1 MQDPYERKMV
11 AVIRSRV
18 QGGGEGLVARRHLT
32 QGTVIGR
39 GHPAAV
45 RMGQGPGVTN
55 LRGQGSSS
63 STYIDRGS
71 GVTNLRGQGS
81 FSSRVNGLSI
91 MGRGHPAARSGVI
104 QL

>member
-1 MQDPYERKMV
+1 MDVAFLQNVFLVVYHFLLTNENDKQPKFWRRELREGLWVLVQDPYERKMV

-45 RMGQGPGVTN
+45 RMGQGTW
-55 LRGQGSSS
+55 GQKPA
-63 STYIDRGS
+63 RA
-71 GVTNLRGQGS
+71 
-81 FSSRVNGLSI
+81 RVI
-91 MGRGHPAARSGVI
+91 
-104 QL
+104 

>member
-1 MQDPYERKMV
+1 MKTISSRNSGGGNCVRAWVVVQDPYERKMV

-45 RMGQGPGVTN
+45 RMG
-55 LRGQGSSS
+55 
-63 STYIDRGS
+63 RGS
-71 GVTNLRGQGS
+71 GVRNL
-81 FSSRVNGLSI
+81 
-91 MGRGHPAARSGVI
+91 
-104 QL
+104 

>member
-1 MQDPYERKMV
+1 MRAWVVVQDPYERKMV

-45 RMGQGPGVTN
+45 RLWTGAWGQKSV
-55 LRGQGSSS
+55 RA
-63 STYIDRGS
+63 
-71 GVTNLRGQGS
+71 
-81 FSSRVNGLSI
+81 RVI
-91 MGRGHPAARSGVI
+91 
-104 QL
+104 